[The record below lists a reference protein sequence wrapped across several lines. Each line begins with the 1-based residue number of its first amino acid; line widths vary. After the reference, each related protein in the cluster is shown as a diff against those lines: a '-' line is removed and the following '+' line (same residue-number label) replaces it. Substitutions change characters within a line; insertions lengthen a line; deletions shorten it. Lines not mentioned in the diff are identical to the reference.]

1 MQTPDK
7 IHPGVRTLAV
17 GAFAIGVT
25 EFIVVGILP
34 AIAADLRV
42 SLDAAGA
49 LVSLYALALALGTP
63 LAVLGLARLPRKA
76 VLMGLM
82 SLFLAGNLLAAF
94 SSNYGV
100 LLAGRIITAVSHG
113 AFFAIGA
120 TVAAALAP
128 QGQAGRAIA
137 AMFGGLTLA
146 MVLGVPM
153 GSFLGNLMGWRLPF
167 FAVAG
172 LAALALLA
180 MAAWLPSGLHQGAA
194 GQVSTQLSALG
205 NRAILTMML
214 VTTLG
219 FGSTFAAFTFVTPI
233 LTDITGFSP
242 AVASGLLVVFGA
254 ATFAGNHAGGYLSS
268 HWGWPRAL
276 RLTLLALAV
285 TQTALALSLRSPW
298 LMVPML
304 FLWGLFS
311 FGLSPGLQAGM
322 LATAEKYTPQAVDF
336 ASGLNIS
343 AFNFGISFGS
353 WLGALMVGRN
363 LMHDT
368 PWAGLAVSL
377 LALLPLAWLARRSEA
392 GLPAAAAA
400 AR

>member
-1 MQTPDK
+1 MIKEKKSP
-7 IHPGVRTLAV
+7 V
-17 GAFAIGVT
+17 
-25 EFIVVGILP
+25 
-34 AIAADLRV
+34 
-42 SLDAAGA
+42 
-49 LVSLYALALALGTP
+49 
-63 LAVLGLARLPRKA
+63 ARLKIDRATTTKLYRQIYERFRTA
-76 VLMGLM
+76 IEQ
-82 SLFLAGNLLAAF
+82 
-94 SSNYGV
+94 GV
-100 LLAGRIITAVSHG
+100 LRPGDRVASARSLASELGVSRGTIETAYNQLVGEGYFS
-113 AFFAIGA
+113 
-120 TVAAALAP
+120 P

-194 GQVSTQLSALG
+194 GKVSTQLSALG

-254 ATFAGNHAGGYLSS
+254 ATFAGNHVGGYLSS

-353 WLGALMVGRN
+353 WMGALMVGRN

-377 LALLPLAWLARRSEA
+377 LALLPLTWLARRNEA
-392 GLPAAAAA
+392 QLPASAAAV
-400 AR
+400 R